1 MIIMEQERIK
11 ELKRQIKKLPTGYIS
26 KKTIRGK
33 IYFYYQWTENGKKK
47 VNISEMMRLNN

>member
-1 MIIMEQERIK
+1 MEQERIK